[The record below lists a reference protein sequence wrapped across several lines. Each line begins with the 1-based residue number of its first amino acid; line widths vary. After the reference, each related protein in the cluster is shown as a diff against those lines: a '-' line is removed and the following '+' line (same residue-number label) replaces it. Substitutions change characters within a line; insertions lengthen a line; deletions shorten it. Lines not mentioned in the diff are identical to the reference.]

1 MNVRAYL
8 SMLVQL
14 LCCITYLTSLADRR
28 LSAFILFLSIRAFSA
43 SLNGLSVVV
52 SSDILDVST
61 L

>member
-8 SMLVQL
+8 SILVQL
-14 LCCITYLTSLADRR
+14 LCCITYLTKLADRR

-52 SSDILDVST
+52 SRD
-61 L
+61 